1 MNIAD
6 YYDLTADE
14 LDIDTLTIHQIDSFN
29 CSLKDT
35 YTGSIYK
42 GLILAKSPSGNRFT
56 VCDIDFQRSAID
68 EKYQPRLTFRRTFK
82 NLDDVE
88 PLSTSDHVRLSF
100 AAGMDGYRNF
110 WKMIF
115 FLYKFKEQVDF
126 GNFENEFQVI
136 TREQFQAYL
145 NDQDNIEAIKSA
157 LPDLNIEASNII
169 KTASTLRALK
179 SCKDK
184 LESFIEDNSSE
195 TDVQNW
201 IDEDEDSHRRERC
214 MIFGL
219 EYIDFKREGSAS
231 RKRFDILTRVGL
243 KNIER
248 VLIELK
254 GPCDDVFNVSTE
266 PSANG
271 SSQEYA
277 LHTKLARAIPQIL
290 EYKSILESKP
300 PGDPDL
306 VALGINEKIKI
317 NKCIIV
323 IGKNSSDTRWIQN
336 KVNLAGSLNS
346 SLEVWT
352 YTDLLNKIDTTIQ
365 NIESS

>member
-1 MNIAD
+1 MNIED
-6 YYDLTADE
+6 YYDLTADD
-14 LDIDTLTIHQIDSFN
+14 LDIDTLTIHQVDSFN

-35 YTGSIYK
+35 YTEKIYK
-42 GLILAKSPSGNRFT
+42 GLILAKSPAGERFT
-56 VCDIDFQRSAID
+56 VCDLDFQRSAVD
-68 EKYQPRLTFRRTFK
+68 EKYQPRLIFRRTLK

-88 PLSTSDHVRLSF
+88 PLKSSDHVRLTF
-100 AAGMDGYRNF
+100 ATGIDGYRNF

-136 TREQFQAYL
+136 TKEQFQEYL
-145 NDQDNIEAIKSA
+145 NDQGNIEAIKSA
-157 LPDLNIEASNII
+157 VPDLNMEVSNII

-179 SCKDK
+179 SCKNK
-184 LESFIEDNSSE
+184 LENFIEQSSSE

-231 RKRFDILTRVGL
+231 RKMFDILTRVGL

-254 GPCDDVFNVSTE
+254 GPCDDIFNIVTE
-266 PSANG
+266 PNANG
-271 SSQEYA
+271 SSQEYR

-290 EYKSILESKP
+290 EYKSTLEIKP
-300 PGDPDL
+300 AGDPEL
-306 VALGINEKIKI
+306 TALGINDKLKIS
-317 NKCIIV
+317 KCIIV
-323 IGKNSSDTRWIQN
+323 IGKNSSDSRWIQN
-336 KVNLAGSLNS
+336 KANLASSLNS

-352 YTDLLNKIDTTIQ
+352 YSDLLNKVNTTIE
-365 NIESS
+365 NIENA